1 MSQRSWRVQF
11 LVIVGGVLAASAG
24 FAQDAPAAV
33 GSAPSAVTPAAVE
46 PVTSTAPAA
55 AANAATRPE
64 GMRLSREVRAT
75 ENSQT
80 LSDTIFSGDVIHGG
94 YGGPVLKYSTVAGQ
108 SAWFFGGRGGWL
120 INRRLTIGGGGFG
133 MTNRV
138 EAPLRAQDGIGVEDT
153 LMFGYGGVMLSV
165 HGRPTKLINGT
176 LTLFGGGG
184 GVTIWDEQIEGLR
197 GSYGWKPARN
207 DGVFV
212 FEPELMV
219 NLNVASFFRVGVG
232 AGYRFVRDLHLD
244 GVENKDFSGA
254 VVSVMLKFGKFD

>member
-1 MSQRSWRVQF
+1 MPQTSRAIRF
-11 LVIVGGVLAASAG
+11 LVAACSVLAGSAG
-24 FAQDAPAAV
+24 FAQDAPAPVSA
-33 GSAPSAVTPAAVE
+33 APSAVTPVAAQS
-46 PVTSTAPAA
+46 VTTAPPAVA
-55 AANAATRPE
+55 VGTEARPQ
-64 GMRLSREVRAT
+64 GARLSREVREA

-80 LSDTIFSGDVIHGG
+80 LSDTIFSGDVLHGG

-108 SAWFFGGRGGWL
+108 NAWFFGGRGGWL
-120 INRRLTIGGGGFG
+120 INRRLTLGGGGFG

-138 EAPLRAQDGIGVEDT
+138 AAPLRAQDGIGVEDT

-176 LTLFGGGG
+176 LTLFAGGG
-184 GVTIWDEQIEGLR
+184 GVTIWDEQLEGPR
-197 GSYGWKPARN
+197 EDYGWGPARN

-232 AGYRFVRDLHLD
+232 GGYRFVRDLHLD

-254 VVSVMLKFGKFD
+254 VASIMLKFGKFD